1 MGSKR
6 RGEMR
11 QRGAVSPPQV
21 HPDLPGQVV
30 MVLQGGGALGAYQ
43 VGVYQALHEAG
54 VEPQW
59 VIGTSIGAINGSIIA
74 GNPPEKRF
82 AKLSE
87 FWNRIEHQQEGSLGS
102 PWRAVEA
109 MFAKIRTVAQGV
121 SGFFAP
127 NPDAAWGPHMPVGI
141 EGAAFYSTAP
151 LKLTLADLIDFS
163 YVNSGHMR
171 LTVGAVKVCT
181 GEMRYFDNR
190 EGAIGVEHVMAS
202 GALPP
207 GFPAVRIDGEAYW
220 DGGIYSNTPIEVVLE
235 DHLRRDSLIFAV
247 DVWHPHG
254 PEPETIWQVLGR
266 HKDIQY
272 ASRAKSHIARQKQ
285 IHGLRHVIHEL
296 AQLVPACDKD
306 TAAVRDLIAYGCT
319 TRMHVVR
326 LLAPRLDGEDH
337 TKDIDFT
344 PTGIRARRQAGYADA
359 RKMLE
364 ATPWSRDADPLAGVL
379 VHDVRPDG

>member
-1 MGSKR
+1 MDKKR
-6 RGEMR
+6 RR
-11 QRGAVSPPQV
+11 KTQRRGAASPPQA
-21 HPDLPGQVV
+21 HSDLPGQVV

-43 VGVYQALHEAG
+43 VGAYQALHEAG
-54 VEPQW
+54 IEPQW

-74 GNPPEKRF
+74 GNPPEKRL
-82 AKLSE
+82 AKLTE
-87 FWNRIEHQQEGSLGS
+87 FWNLVEHRQEGSLGS
-102 PWRAVEA
+102 PWPAEA
-109 MFAKIRTVAQGV
+109 MFAKIRTVAQGI

-127 NPDAAWGPHMPVGI
+127 NPGAVWGLHMPVGV

-151 LKLTLADLIDFS
+151 LKKTLAGLIDFG
-163 YVNSGHMR
+163 YINDGHTR
-171 LTVGAVKVCT
+171 LTVGAVKVGT

-190 EGAIGVEHVMAS
+190 EGAIGVEHIMAS

-207 GFPAVRIDGEAYW
+207 GFPAVRIDGDAYW

-235 DHLRRDSLIFAV
+235 DHPRRDSLIFAV

-272 ASRAKSHIARQKQ
+272 ASRANSHIARQKQ
-285 IHGLRHVIHEL
+285 IHRLRHVIHEL
-296 AQLVPACDKD
+296 AQLLPERDKD
-306 TAAVRDLIAYGCT
+306 AAAVRELIAYGCT

-326 LLAPRLDGEDH
+326 LLAPRLEGEDH
-337 TKDIDFT
+337 TKDIDFS
-344 PTGIRARRQAGYADA
+344 PTGIRTRQHAGYADA

-364 ATPWSRDADPLAGVL
+364 AAPWSQDAGPLAGVL
-379 VHDVRPDG
+379 VHDVRPDA

>member
-1 MGSKR
+1 
-6 RGEMR
+6 
-11 QRGAVSPPQV
+11 
-21 HPDLPGQVV
+21 
-30 MVLQGGGALGAYQ
+30 MVLQGGGALGVYH

-54 VEPQW
+54 IEPQW

-74 GNPPEKRF
+74 GNPPEKRL
-82 AKLSE
+82 AKLTE
-87 FWNRIEHQQEGSLGS
+87 FWNPVEHQQGGSLGS
-102 PWRAVEA
+102 PWPAAEA

-121 SGFFAP
+121 PGFFAP
-127 NPDAAWGPHMPVGI
+127 NPDAAWGPHMLLGVD
-141 EGAAFYSTAP
+141 GAAFYSTAP
-151 LKLTLADLIDFS
+151 LKKTLADLVDFS
-163 YVNSGHMR
+163 YLNGGHTR
-171 LTVGAVKVCT
+171 LTVGAVKVGT

-190 EGAIGVEHVMAS
+190 EGAIGVEHIMAS

-207 GFPAVRIDGEAYW
+207 GFPAVRIEGDAYW

-235 DHLRRDSLIFAV
+235 DRPRRDSLIFAV

-272 ASRAKSHIARQKQ
+272 ASRANSHIARQKQ
-285 IHGLRHVIHEL
+285 IHRLRHVINEL
-296 AQLVPACDKD
+296 VQRVSEHDKND
-306 TAAVRDLIAYGCT
+306 PAVRELISYGCT
-319 TRMHVVR
+319 TRIHVVR

-344 PTGIRARRQAGYADA
+344 PTGIRTRRQAGYADA

-364 ATPWSRDADPLAGVL
+364 AAPWSRDADPLAGVL
-379 VHDVRPDG
+379 VHDVRLEG